1 MNVGDKVKVDTV
13 INGWLD
19 GMIVAKIEVL
29 GYPTTYNV
37 RINLGKFGEVIEP
50 VREERLK
57 YERDTNRP

>member
-57 YERDTNRP
+57 YERENN